1 MKKTFLTKLAVTV
14 AVFSMV
20 AGIFTGCGSKSSST
34 GGGSKILF
42 LMTDTNDAFRKTLT
56 DAVVNAG
63 SSQGV
68 KLDMVKTGDS
78 VEAQA
83 KAVAGAKAKGYDAII
98 LRLADG
104 STALQMNVA
113 SNGLPIIYINSQPA
127 DSHLNADK
135 YVYVGS
141 DEKQA
146 GQYQAKYVLK
156 KLNNPKS
163 LNVIIFEG
171 EKGHS
176 GTIGRTSAV
185 KETLSDNGCKAN
197 YVFVDYANWS
207 DTEALDKFNIFMKTG
222 QPVDAIFCNN
232 DTMALGVVKGLKQNG
247 MDPAKIPVTG
257 VDATADGCQSIS
269 DGGMQFTVLQDAK
282 NQTKKAVEVARKL
295 AAGGTLKDI
304 SDSSNDQKY
313 VWVPFKPVDSSNVSD
328 YK

>member
-1 MKKTFLTKLAVTV
+1 MKKTFLKKLAVMA

-20 AGIFTGCGSKSSST
+20 AGIFTGCGSKSSS
-34 GGGSKILF
+34 GSSGSKILF
-42 LMTDTNDAFRKTLT
+42 LMTDTKDTFRKTLA
-56 DAVVNAG
+56 DAIVKAG

-68 KLDMVKTGDS
+68 TLDMVETGDS

-83 KAVAGAKAKGYDAII
+83 KAVAGAKAKGYSAII

-113 SNGLPIIYINSQPA
+113 SNGLPIVYVNSQPD

-135 YVYVGS
+135 YIYVGS

-185 KETLSDNGCKAN
+185 KKTLSKNGCEAN

-207 DTEALDKFNIFMKTG
+207 DTEALEKFNIFMKTG
-222 QPVDAIFCNN
+222 QSVDAIFCNN
-232 DTMALGVVKGLKQNG
+232 DTMALGAVKGLEQNG
-247 MDPAKIPVTG
+247 LDPAKIPVTG
-257 VDATADGCQSIS
+257 VDATSDGCKSIS
-269 DGGMQFTVLQDAK
+269 DGGMQFTVLQDAAG
-282 NQTKKAVEVARKL
+282 QAKKAVEAAKKL
-295 AAGGTLKDI
+295 GSGGSLKDI
-304 SDSSNDQKY
+304 SGSSDDEKY